1 MASTPRM
8 HIERILVPIDFST
21 NSMHALAAALSLT
34 QRFGA
39 ELLLLHV
46 VEPVY
51 AAEPNMASADLTTL
65 LDAQERT
72 ADERLVR
79 ILASLGTHGQHAR
92 ILVECGV
99 PAQVIM
105 EVARR
110 TATDLIVIATHG
122 RTGLSR
128 MLIGS
133 VAERVVR
140 RAGCPVLTVPPAG
153 KQG

>member
-72 ADERLVR
+72 ADERL
-79 ILASLGTHGQHAR
+79 GR